1 MIIFLNIS
9 CYTEHKEQWLLEKRA
24 TENPVLMDG
33 PVLSEHHRQE
43 GLTELSP
50 AVQTT
55 EQC

>member
-1 MIIFLNIS
+1 MIIFLNI
-9 CYTEHKEQWLLEKRA
+9 CYTEHKEQWLLEKGA
-24 TENPVLMDG
+24 KENPVLMDG